1 MSCIVRPSSLNSAT
15 AHLFCA
21 SIFSGWASMF
31 SGCFCGLGGSL
42 DCFGG
47 LLCNTVNGKDDFNGA
62 QGIVVKLFGPHRPEI
77 FGLELRFGQNIA
89 SRVLGLPVDGSRE
102 RPPASVAVGESAV
115 FVDDRALSS
124 LTIGNALG
132 ATEPFF

>member
-21 SIFSGWASMF
+21 SIFSGWASIF
-31 SGCFCGLGGSL
+31 SGCFCGLLYS
-42 DCFGG
+42 
-47 LLCNTVNGKDDFNGA
+47 TVNGKDDFNGA

>member
-21 SIFSGWASMF
+21 SIFSGCTSIF

-47 LLCNTVNGKDDFNGA
+47 LLYSTVNGKDDFNGA